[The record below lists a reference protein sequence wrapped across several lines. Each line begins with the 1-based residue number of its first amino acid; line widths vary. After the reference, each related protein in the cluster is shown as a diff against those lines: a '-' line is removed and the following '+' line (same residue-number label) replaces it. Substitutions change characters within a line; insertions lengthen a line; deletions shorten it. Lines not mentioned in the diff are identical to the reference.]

1 MIEDCNPTTPIH
13 DFLSGFKT
21 AAGFP
26 NLKAVVGKISSLPG
40 VSQFKGMQLQLL
52 RVQSEILKVQLML
65 IEQLMQ
71 ALEAAPEEVEP
82 VVPSTPVPSSNGK
95 IPVV

>member
-1 MIEDCNPTTPIH
+1 MTEDCNPTTPIH

-21 AAGFP
+21 TGMP
-26 NLKAVVGKISSLPG
+26 NLKTVVGKIGSLPG

-52 RVQSEILKVQLML
+52 RVQSEILKGQLML

-71 ALEAAPEEVEP
+71 ALEAPPEPVEP
-82 VVPSTPVPSSNGK
+82 VVPSTPAPSSNGK

>member
-1 MIEDCNPTTPIH
+1 MIQDCDPTTPIH
-13 DFLSGFKT
+13 DFLSGFKMNS
-21 AAGFP
+21 GMP
-26 NLKAVVGKISSLPG
+26 NLKTVVGKISSLPG

-52 RVQSEILKVQLML
+52 RVQSEILKGQLML

-71 ALEAAPEEVEP
+71 ALEAAPEPAEP
-82 VVPSTPVPSSNGK
+82 VVPSTPEPSSNGK

>member
-1 MIEDCNPTTPIH
+1 MTEDCNPTTPIH

-21 AAGFP
+21 PAGMP
-26 NLKAVVGKISSLPG
+26 NLKTVVGKIGSLPG

-52 RVQSEILKVQLML
+52 RVQSEILKGQLML

-71 ALEAAPEEVEP
+71 ALEAPPEPVEP
-82 VVPSTPVPSSNGK
+82 VVPSTPTPSSNGK